1 MLHFQLFKEC
11 LLHYFSV
18 MLWIDQ
24 LQRTLI
30 MWLSVLPPVL
40 LWRLSVNFKKK
51 KAILNIQVDHC
62 IISLNEIYSC
72 KL

>member
-1 MLHFQLFKEC
+1 MDRPITKNSDHVAFC
-11 LLHYFSV
+11 LTTCIIMEISV
-18 MLWIDQ
+18 H
-24 LQRTLI
+24 
-30 MWLSVLPPVL
+30 
-40 LWRLSVNFKKK
+40 FKKK